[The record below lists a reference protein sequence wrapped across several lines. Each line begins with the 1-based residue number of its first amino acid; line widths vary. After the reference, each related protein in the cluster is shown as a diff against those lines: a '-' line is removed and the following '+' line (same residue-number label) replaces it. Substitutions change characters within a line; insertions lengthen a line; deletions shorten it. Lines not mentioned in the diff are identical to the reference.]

1 MMLPMRIS
9 VSVTPAARAG
19 VDANNNAAKKAGS
32 SHFIF
37 VFINAASNAKL
48 TGARDAYPAEA
59 IIAPKTGL
67 LKSNVLAGRR
77 MGGAQRYPSMTLHE
91 VDGYRCAPPIL
102 RITAVGYP
110 AIPTH

>member
-37 VFINAASNAKL
+37 VFINAASNAKP
-48 TGARDAYPAEA
+48 TEACDAYPATA
-59 IIAPKTGL
+59 MIAPKTGL
-67 LKSNVLAGRR
+67 LKSNIPAAVRWAKARLRR
-77 MGGAQRYPSMTLHE
+77 AHHRSARADE
-91 VDGYRCAPPIL
+91 WWARCAL
-102 RITAVGYP
+102 
-110 AIPTH
+110 